1 MGLSLLDRLQQGV
14 QSLAGTSQNKPK
26 AISSLSDSL
35 SGAADAASGLLNRAL
50 SLLGTPYRYGGVSA
64 VTGFDCSGFVLDVF
78 AKSMQVVLPRTA
90 AQQAHATQKID
101 KEELRPG
108 DLVFFNTMKNA
119 FSHVGIYLGNDE
131 FVHAPSSG
139 SHVRVDSLNNKYW
152 RVRFNGA
159 RRVPAAQ

>member
-14 QSLAGTSQNKPK
+14 QSLAGTSQNKSK

>member
-14 QSLAGTSQNKPK
+14 QSLAGTSQNKSK

-159 RRVPAAQ
+159 RRVPTAQ